1 MSKVVGNDMMASLTL
16 PLKIDMSQVHFTDE
30 QFYLLCMS
38 NPDLTIERD
47 AKAAL
52 ILTSPVG
59 GDSGRREASYIADL
73 IIWNRQ
79 TGLGE
84 VFSSSTMFKLP
95 EGGDRSPDAAWVE
108 RSRWQTL
115 TAEQRQEFPP
125 IAPDFVLELR
135 SRTDSLE
142 TLQEKMQ
149 EYMTSGVQLGLM
161 VNPQNQEIEIYRQ
174 GQAREVR
181 SLPTQF
187 SGEAVLPGFMLQI
200 DRFVED

>member
-1 MSKVVGNDMMASLTL
+1 MASLTL

-115 TAEQRQEFPP
+115 TAEQRQKFPP

-174 GQAREVR
+174 GQLREVR

>member
-1 MSKVVGNDMMASLTL
+1 MASLTL
-16 PLKIDMSQVHFTDE
+16 PLKVDMSQVHFTDE

-38 NPDLTIERD
+38 NPDLMIERD

-115 TAEQRQEFPP
+115 TAEQRQKFPP

-174 GQAREVR
+174 GQLREVR